1 MAFMRRGVFPE
12 VMAVSGLVVLKPNP
26 QRGLMGP
33 LQVRMTWSAAN
44 VLRSASAR
52 HATLEKVWLALA
64 TPQIEAPLIPRFQP
78 ASSLHSCW
86 NSLATRSSPL
96 KMK

>member
-64 TPQIEAPLIPRFQP
+64 TPQIEAPTSCPCNRAVPTTHTNPP
-78 ASSLHSCW
+78 AAAAWL
-86 NSLATRSSPL
+86 
-96 KMK
+96 